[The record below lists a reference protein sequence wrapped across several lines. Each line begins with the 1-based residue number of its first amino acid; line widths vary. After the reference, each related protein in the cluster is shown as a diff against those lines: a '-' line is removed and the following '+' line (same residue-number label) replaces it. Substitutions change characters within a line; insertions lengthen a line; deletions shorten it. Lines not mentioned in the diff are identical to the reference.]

1 MSNLDFRHD
10 LLPLKDKIFRLAL
23 RITANRQDAEDLTQ
37 DTLLRVWTKREE
49 MEAVNNLEAFC
60 MTICRN
66 LALDKLATKEQANLS
81 LEQTETDTFDSRQTP
96 EEQMEW
102 KDRLEKVNRLL
113 QTLPEKMRTAIQL
126 REIEGMTYQE
136 AAAVMQITEE
146 DFKVSLHRARKLIRQ
161 RFENI
166 EKHGL

>member
-49 MEAVNNLEAFC
+49 LEAVNNLEAFC

-66 LALDKLATKEQANLS
+66 LALDKLATKEHANLS
-81 LEQTETDTFDSRQTP
+81 LEQAETDTFDSRQTP

-113 QTLPEKMRTAIQL
+113 QTLPEKMRSAIQL

>member
-66 LALDKLATKEQANLS
+66 LALDKLATKEHANLS
-81 LEQTETDTFDSRQTP
+81 LEQTGTDTFDSRQTP

>member
-1 MSNLDFRHD
+1 MSTIDFRHD

-49 MEAVNNLEAFC
+49 METVNNLEAFC

-66 LALDKLATKEQANLS
+66 LALDKLAAKEHANLS
-81 LEQTETDTFDSRQTP
+81 LEQTETDTFDNRQTP

-102 KDRLEKVNRLL
+102 KDRLEKVNRIL
-113 QTLPEKMRTAIQL
+113 QALPEKMRTAIQL

-136 AAAVMQITEE
+136 AAAVMRITEE

-166 EKHGL
+166 ENHGL

>member
-66 LALDKLATKEQANLS
+66 LALDKLATKEHANLS

-113 QTLPEKMRTAIQL
+113 QALPEKMRTAIQL
-126 REIEGMTYQE
+126 REIEEMTYQE

>member
-66 LALDKLATKEQANLS
+66 LALDKLATKEYANLS

-113 QTLPEKMRTAIQL
+113 QALPEKMRTAIQL

>member
-1 MSNLDFRHD
+1 M
-10 LLPLKDKIFRLAL
+10 
-23 RITANRQDAEDLTQ
+23 
-37 DTLLRVWTKREE
+37 
-49 MEAVNNLEAFC
+49 
-60 MTICRN
+60 
-66 LALDKLATKEQANLS
+66 
-81 LEQTETDTFDSRQTP
+81 DSRQTP
-96 EEQMEW
+96 EEQVEW
-102 KDRLEKVNRLL
+102 KNLLEKVNRRL
-113 QTLPEKMRTAIQL
+113 QALPEKMRTAIQL